1 MDSKKL
7 RVLLVDDDPFL
18 TEILKMH
25 FEQEGVKEIII
36 ARNSQECLEAL
47 KKCDVIIL
55 DYYLEDR
62 NGIDV
67 LREIKSQEPNLP
79 VIILS
84 GQEYVNVAIRSFK
97 YGAFDYLEK
106 SKLNFNKLME
116 VITKAIEQG
125 KLFRREERL
134 RKIRSFPSLGLF

>member
-1 MDSKKL
+1 MNSKKL

-18 TEILKMH
+18 TELLKRH
-25 FEQEGVKEIII
+25 FEEEGVKEIII

-55 DYYLEDR
+55 DYYLDDG

-67 LREIKSQEPNLP
+67 LREIKSIAPNLP
-79 VIILS
+79 VIFLS
-84 GQEYVNVAIRSFK
+84 GQEYVNIAIRSLKF
-97 YGAFDYLEK
+97 GAFYYLEK
-106 SKLNFNKLME
+106 SKLNFTKLME
-116 VITKAIEQG
+116 VITKAIEQS
-125 KLFRREERL
+125 KLFHREERL

>member
-1 MDSKKL
+1 MNSKKL

-18 TEILKMH
+18 TELLKRH
-25 FEQEGVKEIII
+25 FEEEGVKEIII

-55 DYYLEDR
+55 DYYLDDG

-67 LREIKSQEPNLP
+67 LREIKTQDPNLP
-79 VIILS
+79 VIFLS
-84 GQEYVNVAIRSFK
+84 GQEYVNIAIRSLKF
-97 YGAFDYLEK
+97 GAFDYLEK

-134 RKIRSFPSLGLF
+134 RKIRSFPSMGLF

>member
-1 MDSKKL
+1 MNSKKL

-18 TEILKMH
+18 TELLKRH
-25 FEQEGVKEIII
+25 FEEEGVKEIII
-36 ARNSQECLEAL
+36 ARNSQECLEAF

-55 DYYLEDR
+55 DYHLDDG

-67 LREIKSQEPNLP
+67 LREIKSQDPNLP
-79 VIILS
+79 VIFLS
-84 GQEYVNVAIRSFK
+84 GQEYVNIAIRSLKF
-97 YGAFDYLEK
+97 GAFDYLEK

-116 VITKAIEQG
+116 VINKAIEQG

-134 RKIRSFPSLGLF
+134 RKIRSFPSMGLF

>member
-1 MDSKKL
+1 MNSKKL

-18 TEILKMH
+18 TELLKRH
-25 FEQEGVKEIII
+25 FEEEGVKEIII

-55 DYYLEDR
+55 DYYLDDG

-67 LREIKSQEPNLP
+67 LREIKTQDPNLP
-79 VIILS
+79 VIFLS
-84 GQEYVNVAIRSFK
+84 GQEYVNIAIRSLKF
-97 YGAFDYLEK
+97 GAFDYLEK

-125 KLFRREERL
+125 KLFSREERL

>member
-1 MDSKKL
+1 MNSKKL

-18 TEILKMH
+18 TELLKTH

-36 ARNSQECLEAL
+36 AHNSLECREAV

-55 DYYLEDR
+55 DYYLDDA

-67 LREIKSQEPNLP
+67 LREIKLEQPHLP
-79 VIILS
+79 VIFLS
-84 GQEYVNVAIRSFK
+84 GQEYVNIAIRSLKF
-97 YGAFDYLEK
+97 GAFDYLEK

-116 VITKAIEQG
+116 VITKAIDQG
-125 KLFRREERL
+125 KRFRREERL
-134 RKIRSFPSLGLF
+134 RKIRSFHPLGLS

>member
-1 MDSKKL
+1 MNRKKL

-18 TEILKMH
+18 TELLKRH
-25 FEQEGVKEIII
+25 FEEEGVKEIII

-55 DYYLEDR
+55 DYYLDDG
-62 NGIDV
+62 NGIDI
-67 LREIKSQEPNLP
+67 LREIKSQDPNLP
-79 VIILS
+79 VIFLS
-84 GQEYVNVAIRSFK
+84 GQEYVNIAIRSLKF
-97 YGAFDYLEK
+97 GAFDYLEK

-116 VITKAIEQG
+116 VITKALEQS

>member
-1 MDSKKL
+1 MNSKKL

-18 TEILKMH
+18 TELLKRH
-25 FEQEGVKEIII
+25 FEEEGVKEIII

-55 DYYLEDR
+55 DYYLDDG

-67 LREIKSQEPNLP
+67 LREIKTQAPNLP
-79 VIILS
+79 VIFLS
-84 GQEYVNVAIRSFK
+84 GQEYVNIAIRSLKF
-97 YGAFDYLEK
+97 GAFDYLEK

-125 KLFRREERL
+125 KLFSREERL